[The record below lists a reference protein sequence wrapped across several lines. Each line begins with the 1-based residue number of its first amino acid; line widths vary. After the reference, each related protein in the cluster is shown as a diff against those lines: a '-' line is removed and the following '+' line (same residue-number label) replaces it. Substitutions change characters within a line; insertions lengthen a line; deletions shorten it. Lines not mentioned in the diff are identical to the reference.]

1 MKKILQSILL
11 VFLLAACKAG
21 KPYRGVD
28 LDIPTKFNASLSATE
43 QAVSDSINTM
53 DLQKAG
59 DANLEWW
66 QLFEDPLLDT
76 LIKTSLRYNRNAAIA
91 AERVMQNRYALRIQN
106 ADMLPKVGA
115 QVSADRGNFLFNQ
128 IGQTN
133 ELFIAGTGLNWEID
147 FWGRLRNLSDAS
159 RYNLLASQHGLKSL
173 QLSLITDVAST
184 YFNWLQALEELEIAE
199 RNLALRDSMHRIIV
213 ERFDKGMLQ
222 QTDVE
227 QSNILKNIAA
237 GSVPKFL
244 RKSVQLENALNFLVG
259 RNPRRLPAGRSLP
272 ELQTDMDINGFSPR
286 DLLENRPDILEA
298 EFQLMAQNAQVG
310 AAKASR
316 LPTISL
322 NATLG
327 IITDDFREWDL
338 SNPLW
343 NIGGQ
348 LMGPLFFWGQLQRR
362 VAIEQSIGY
371 QQLFAF
377 ENTVLN
383 ALREVEDVKVEI
395 TTLKQELL
403 AADERKKSALS
414 AQFLSG
420 ERYSQGVTS
429 YLEVLES
436 QRQAFDAEL
445 SLVQLRQSLLSAYIR
460 FYKAMGGG
468 PLDENISDNSLQ

>member
-1 MKKILQSILL
+1 MKTIIQGILL
-11 VFLLAACKAG
+11 VLLLGACKAG
-21 KPYRGVD
+21 KPYMGVD
-28 LDIPTKFNASLSATE
+28 IPVPTAYNANLE
-43 QAVSDSINTM
+43 EGQQAGTDSINT
-53 DLQKAG
+53 LNLEKAG
-59 DANLEWW
+59 DANLKWW
-66 QLFEDPLLDT
+66 TFFDDPLLDT
-76 LIKTSLRYNRNAAIA
+76 LIRASLRYNRNVGIA
-91 AERVMQNRYALRIQN
+91 AERLMQNRYALRIQN
-106 ADMLPKVGA
+106 AEMLPKIGA

-133 ELFIAGTGLNWEID
+133 ELFIVGAGLNWEID
-147 FWGRLRNLSDAS
+147 FWGRLRNLSDAAK
-159 RYNLLASQHGLKSL
+159 YNLLASEHGLKSL
-173 QLSLITDVAST
+173 QLSLITDVATT

-199 RNLALRDSMHRIIV
+199 RNFALRDSMHQIIV
-213 ERFDKGMLQ
+213 ARFEKGIIQ

-237 GSVPKFL
+237 GSVPKFR

-259 RNPRRLPAGRSLP
+259 RNPRRLPKSHSLP
-272 ELQTDMDINGFSPR
+272 ELRTEMDLNQFSPV
-286 DLLENRPDILEA
+286 DLLKNRPDILEA
-298 EFQLMAQNAQVG
+298 EFQLMAQHAQLG

-316 LPTISL
+316 LPAFSL

-327 IITDDFREWDL
+327 IITDDFRQWDF

-362 VAIEQSIGY
+362 VDIELSKEY
-371 QQLFAF
+371 QQLFAY

-383 ALREVEDVKVEI
+383 AFREMEDVKVGI
-395 TTLKQELL
+395 STLNQELL
-403 AADERKKSALS
+403 AARERKKSALS

-445 SLVQLRQSLLSAYIR
+445 TLVQLQQALLSAYIQ
-460 FYKAMGGG
+460 FYKATGGG
-468 PLDENISDNSLQ
+468 PLE